1 MLFKE
6 IKAYFTRKHETI
18 PSNMQSPFL
27 IRLSDLLKE
36 GYTFHESVSMLL
48 PFHVKNADKVIH
60 QVTEVQK
67 SGLSVTEVFKLLGF
81 PSRLLLPINLAMI
94 HGQLQETISTLGVN
108 IAIYERAKK
117 RLNNLLMYPL
127 FLFVAIFLLFTI
139 FRMYFLPNMESLL
152 GTRESLKSENSIAWT
167 TVLLQMPNIFLFVI
181 VVVSILISI
190 VLLFL
195 QKRTVEVRLN
205 FSQKIPIVNNWCR
218 LLLTR
223 VFSREMGGLIESGMP
238 LQQSFDALI
247 NQPEHKALQF
257 MAEQMKNKIVH
268 GESFSKSVL
277 LLGYFT
283 EDFHHFVVHGE
294 NNGYLGRELTLYS
307 EFLSERIETKLSRY
321 LSIIQPTL
329 FFILA
334 IFIIG
339 AYLAIL
345 LPIYE
350 MINIV

>member
-6 IKAYFTRKHETI
+6 IKTYFTRKDETI
-18 PSNMQSPFL
+18 PANMQSPFL
-27 IRLSDLLKE
+27 SRLSDLLKE
-36 GYTFHESVSMLL
+36 GYTFHEAVTMLL
-48 PFHVKNADKVIH
+48 PFHVKNTDKAIS
-60 QVTEVQK
+60 QVTEIQK
-67 SGLSVTEVFKLLGF
+67 SGLNVTEVFKLLGF

-94 HGQLQETISTLGVN
+94 HGQLQETVSTLGVN
-108 IAIYERAKK
+108 VAVYERAKK

-127 FLFVAIFLLFTI
+127 FLFVVIFILFTV
-139 FRMYFLPNMESLL
+139 FRLYFLPNMESLL
-152 GTRESLKSENSIAWT
+152 GAKESGESESSIVWT
-167 TVLLQMPNIFLFVI
+167 SVLLQLPNAFLIVLVLLAIIISVFLF
-181 VVVSILISI
+181 ILN
-190 VLLFL
+190 
-195 QKRTVEVRLN
+195 KKTVEIQLAFYR
-205 FSQKIPIVNNWCR
+205 KIPIVNSWYK

-238 LQQSFDALI
+238 LQQSFEALI
-247 NQPEHKALQF
+247 NQQEHKTLQF
-257 MAEQMKNKIVH
+257 VAEQMKNKIVH

-277 LLGYFT
+277 LLDYFT
-283 EDFHHFVVHGE
+283 EDFHLFVVHGE
-294 NNGYLGRELTLYS
+294 NSGYLGRELTLYS
-307 EFLSERIETKLSRY
+307 DFLSDRIETKLTRY

-329 FFILA
+329 FLILA